1 MLLLMIVGN
10 DKIRLWCAL
19 WLHKIR
25 TKFYERCHVVK
36 ILNEETQKSQ
46 IVSTSLFRN
55 EIKRE
60 IQQLVMRVSDGSEY
74 QAYGALRCDI
84 MSFGKEV

>member
-1 MLLLMIVGN
+1 
-10 DKIRLWCAL
+10 
-19 WLHKIR
+19 
-25 TKFYERCHVVK
+25 VVK

>member
-10 DKIRLWCAL
+10 YKLRLRCAL
-19 WLHKIR
+19 RLHKIR
-25 TKFYERCHVVK
+25 TKFYESCHAVK

-46 IVSTSLFRN
+46 SVSTSLFRN
-55 EIKRE
+55 EVRRQ

-74 QAYGALRCDI
+74 RAYSALRCDI
-84 MSFGKEV
+84 TSFGKEV

>member
-1 MLLLMIVGN
+1 MLLLVIVGSY
-10 DKIRLWCAL
+10 KLRLWCAL

-25 TKFYERCHVVK
+25 TKFYESCHVVK
-36 ILNEETQKSQ
+36 ILNEETQKSPS
-46 IVSTSLFRN
+46 VPATLFRN
-55 EIKRE
+55 EIRSE
-60 IQQLVMRVSDGSEY
+60 IQQLAMRVCDGSEY